1 MLRIYTSIKKHRLE
15 AENRLAMAKMLAHIE
30 NTDNKL
36 IDKEYYQ
43 KQFLPELAK
52 VIITPLYPDKN
63 QRTDATNL
71 AEMIKQPRQKIN
83 FKFFFNGVLQNTKVK
98 GRCNFVGAGL
108 VLPI

>member
-1 MLRIYTSIKKHRLE
+1 MLRIYTSIKKRRLE

-63 QRTDATNL
+63 QKTDGTNL
-71 AEMIKQPRQKIN
+71 AEMIKNLLK
-83 FKFFFNGVLQNTKVK
+83 K
-98 GRCNFVGAGL
+98 
-108 VLPI
+108 